1 MKRGPSCSEV
11 GGELPCGNLVTLE
24 RWGVVWMYLPF
35 LGLKEIDSNR
45 IDGELVKMAKEPL
58 RFSRQRL
65 GPMIFLDS

>member
-1 MKRGPSCSEV
+1 
-11 GGELPCGNLVTLE
+11 
-24 RWGVVWMYLPF
+24 MYLPF